1 LEQILVDATKTL
13 FENAFGK
20 KIGQNFGPS
29 EWILVDQKMIT
40 TFGMTSLD
48 PDPLH
53 IDPDWAAAHSPY
65 GGTIAFGFLT
75 VALLTKLL
83 HSASSTSV
91 HNDPSANGV
100 FLNYGF
106 DRMRLITPVPVN
118 AHIRGHFVL
127 KSIEP
132 DAKGRTIAC
141 FDCKIEIKGH
151 ERPALVAD
159 WLTIWLPPQ

>member
-1 LEQILVDATKTL
+1 MEDATKTISG
-13 FENAFGK
+13 NAFDDL
-20 KIGQNFGPS
+20 IGRNFGPS
-29 EWILVDQKMIT
+29 EWILVDQNMIT
-40 TFGMTSLD
+40 SFGVTSLD

-53 IDPDWAAAHSPY
+53 IDPDWAAEHSPY

-83 HSASSTSV
+83 HSASSTGV
-91 HNDPSANGV
+91 HSDPSANGV

-106 DRMRLITPVPVN
+106 DRMRLISPVPVN
-118 AHIRGHFVL
+118 AKIRGHFVL
-127 KSIEP
+127 KSIDP

-141 FDCKIEIKGH
+141 FDCKVEIEDQ

>member
-1 LEQILVDATKTL
+1 LADATKTISG
-13 FENAFGK
+13 NAFDDL
-20 KIGQNFGPS
+20 IGRNFGPS
-29 EWILVDQKMIT
+29 EWILIGQDMISS
-40 TFGMTSLD
+40 FGVTSLD

-53 IDPDWAAAHSPY
+53 IDPDWAAKHSPY

-91 HNDPSANGV
+91 HNDPSKNGV

-106 DRMRLITPVPVN
+106 DRMRLISPVPVN
-118 AHIRGHFVL
+118 AKIRGHFVL

-141 FDCKIEIKGH
+141 FDCKVEIEGY